1 MLIWRRSEVLL
12 GMIKWDVGWRSDGNP
27 EAGSARFFRW
37 NNIEKASSPS
47 ESKQRDREGTVDV
60 SACCHLSV
68 PTATARR
75 LPDN

>member
-27 EAGSARFFRW
+27 EAGSARIFRW

-47 ESKQRDREGTVDV
+47 ESQQRDREGTVGV
-60 SACCHLSV
+60 SAMLPFVCADGDG
-68 PTATARR
+68 TAASR
-75 LPDN
+75 